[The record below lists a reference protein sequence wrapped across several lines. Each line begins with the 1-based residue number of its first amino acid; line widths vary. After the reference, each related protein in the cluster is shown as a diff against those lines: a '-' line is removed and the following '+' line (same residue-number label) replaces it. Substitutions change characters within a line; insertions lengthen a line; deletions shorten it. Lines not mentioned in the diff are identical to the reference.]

1 MSLTAVLMCN
11 CINDTL
17 THQYKRLDDGGWDR
31 SDTLVFDLPE
41 VKVSGVYLPR
51 VLMRSGNLFP
61 YSKLWV
67 CYEVNLEYPRFTDKD
82 TVCIDIAP
90 KNLKMVSNGLIVR
103 TYSQDSEPIRLSAGQ
118 HGRIRIYHLMM
129 QEEMPD
135 IIDVGTEIRRE
146 D

>member
-67 CYEVNLEYPRFTDKD
+67 CYEVNLEYPRFTGKD
-82 TVCIDIAP
+82 TAEKGEAFIASLSDEE
-90 KNLKMVSNGLIVR
+90 KEKLKIA
-103 TYSQDSEPIRLSAGQ
+103 QDF
-118 HGRIRIYHLMM
+118 
-129 QEEMPD
+129 
-135 IIDVGTEIRRE
+135 
-146 D
+146 